1 MQSLQSYADTVSA
14 QKRPRNSCS
23 NCVFLA
29 PQTSPESRIVWSLTA
44 HRRRAPNSRPRADRE
59 NRAFW
64 ATHPCEPGLFAEF
77 HIRIANC
84 LELHRRAQP
93 RAPAAHPCLMRRT
106 IRFSSD
112 PKSRNARIARPIIFS
127 STRISAMIRL
137 SFANSRNFVYRL
149 NKTMFFDN
157 LPLEMTC
164 SKCGKQINET
174 VEWLKAKSRK
184 CPFCNTL
191 IDTTEFRR
199 GIDEATNRTHE
210 MLRNL
215 QESLKSVKIKIKL

>member
-1 MQSLQSYADTVSA
+1 
-14 QKRPRNSCS
+14 
-23 NCVFLA
+23 
-29 PQTSPESRIVWSLTA
+29 
-44 HRRRAPNSRPRADRE
+44 
-59 NRAFW
+59 
-64 ATHPCEPGLFAEF
+64 
-77 HIRIANC
+77 
-84 LELHRRAQP
+84 
-93 RAPAAHPCLMRRT
+93 
-106 IRFSSD
+106 
-112 PKSRNARIARPIIFS
+112 
-127 STRISAMIRL
+127 MIRL

-157 LPLEMTC
+157 LPLEMAC
-164 SKCGKQINET
+164 PKCGKQINET
-174 VEWLKAKSRK
+174 VKWLKAESRK

>member
-1 MQSLQSYADTVSA
+1 MNGSVSGLSFRKLYWEARNELISANAVTIFIVESLLKAVHDCIERVQ
-14 QKRPRNSCS
+14 
-23 NCVFLA
+23 
-29 PQTSPESRIVWSLTA
+29 
-44 HRRRAPNSRPRADRE
+44 
-59 NRAFW
+59 
-64 ATHPCEPGLFAEF
+64 
-77 HIRIANC
+77 IA
-84 LELHRRAQP
+84 
-93 RAPAAHPCLMRRT
+93 
-106 IRFSSD
+106 S
-112 PKSRNARIARPIIFS
+112 PIIFS
-127 STRISAMIRL
+127 STRISVMIRL
-137 SFANSRNFVYRL
+137 SFAISRNFIYRL

-174 VEWLKAKSRK
+174 VKWLKAESRK